1 MDAKRL
7 MYFCTVVEQGQIS
20 RAARVLNMS
29 QPPLSQR
36 IKELEDELGVT
47 LIIRDGRNWQ
57 ITEAGRV
64 LYERAHQLLAML
76 EEIPIEVKNAEDG
89 FSSRLIVGATTMC
102 LSRLLQIAP
111 VMHNE
116 FPNLRFKLV
125 VGDSNFLENMLK
137 KRQIDFAIMLP
148 ASDPEAFEVIPLSV
162 SSFSVVFSDRLEVEE
177 GKKVVIL
184 SDLRMYPLL
193 VCKRIEGAGVFENLA
208 KIFKIAGVTPN
219 IVVESP
225 DCRTIVDLIDN
236 GMRAA
241 ALIPSSEV
249 PDYIRKKYRVLPL
262 DIPEYNVAPQLV
274 RLKDHCLTT
283 AAQTMINHFLAGEEN

>member
-76 EEIPIEVKNAEDG
+76 EEIPLEVKNAEDG
-89 FSSRLIVGATTMC
+89 FSSKLVVGATTMC
-102 LSRLLQIAP
+102 LSRLLQVAP
-111 VMHNE
+111 IMHNE

-125 VGDSNFLENMLK
+125 IGDSNFLEKMLK

-148 ASDPEAFEVIPLSV
+148 ASDPEAFEIIPLPA
-162 SSFSVVFSDRLEVEE
+162 SSFSAVYSDKIEVDKNKKEVTLEE
-177 GKKVVIL
+177 
-184 SDLRMYPLL
+184 LRSLPLL
-193 VCKRIEGAGVFENLA
+193 VCKRIEGTGVFDSLSRV
-208 KIFKIAGVTPN
+208 FKTAGMSPN

-225 DCRTIVDLIDN
+225 DCRAVADLIAN
-236 GMRAA
+236 GMKGVAV
-241 ALIPSSEV
+241 IPSSEV
-249 PDYIRKKYRVLPL
+249 PEYIRGKYVILPL
-262 DIPEYNVAPQLV
+262 KISEYKVQPMVV
-274 RLKDHCLTT
+274 RLKDHYMTT
-283 AAQTMINHFLAGEEN
+283 AAQTMINHFLAMENI